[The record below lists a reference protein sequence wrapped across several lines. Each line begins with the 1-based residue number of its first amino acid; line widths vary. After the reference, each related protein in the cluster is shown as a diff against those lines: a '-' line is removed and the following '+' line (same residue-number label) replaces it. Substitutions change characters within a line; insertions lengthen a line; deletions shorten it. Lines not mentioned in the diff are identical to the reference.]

1 MKPGRPHVAEGKE
14 LPHMR
19 TRNAIRIGR
28 LFGIEL
34 KLDPSWIFVFAL
46 VVWSLTSVFQ
56 AWHPLWTTGTSVAVA
71 VVAAV
76 AFFGSIVVH
85 ELAHALV
92 AKVYGVP
99 VRDITLHM
107 FGGVSN
113 LEREPPTAGAELLI
127 AVVGPIASVALGV
140 AMLALAALVSGAAI
154 DPSTSSAEAT
164 AMMGRLS
171 PASTLLVWLGPVNLV
186 VGLFNLI
193 PGFPLDGGRIL
204 RALLWKSTGDLRKAT
219 RWSTSVGRAVGVA
232 FMVTGGAMAFGLRV
246 PFFGTGFGSGLW
258 LGLIGMFLRRAATQH
273 QAGSDVADALEGI
286 RVGELMRTTGTTV
299 PANASLRE
307 LVERWFARGD
317 EGVLPVFHLDAFAGM
332 VAMEDVARVPRVEW
346 EDRAAREIMIP
357 AKEVT
362 KVAVDD
368 PAFDALRKMATAGVG
383 GLPVLDEEGTL
394 VGMLYERDVA
404 RWVSVQTP
412 VVRGSGAGDRARHA

>member
-1 MKPGRPHVAEGKE
+1 
-14 LPHMR
+14 
-19 TRNAIRIGR
+19 
-28 LFGIEL
+28 
-34 KLDPSWIFVFAL
+34 
-46 VVWSLTSVFQ
+46 
-56 AWHPLWTTGTSVAVA
+56 
-71 VVAAV
+71 
-76 AFFGSIVVH
+76 
-85 ELAHALV
+85 
-92 AKVYGVP
+92 
-99 VRDITLHM
+99 
-107 FGGVSN
+107 
-113 LEREPPTAGAELLI
+113 
-127 AVVGPIASVALGV
+127 
-140 AMLALAALVSGAAI
+140 
-154 DPSTSSAEAT
+154 
-164 AMMGRLS
+164 
-171 PASTLLVWLGPVNLV
+171 
-186 VGLFNLI
+186 
-193 PGFPLDGGRIL
+193 
-204 RALLWKSTGDLRKAT
+204 
-219 RWSTSVGRAVGVA
+219 
-232 FMVTGGAMAFGLRV
+232 
-246 PFFGTGFGSGLW
+246 
-258 LGLIGMFLRRAATQH
+258 MFLRRAATQH